1 MRLLPDFHL
10 MGRREKELLKL
21 FDNQMDLVEKA
32 VGALKPLVTAAER
45 GDWQIAESNS
55 AMISKYGSLSR
66 DTHRRSIMRL
76 CEGTFF
82 AGLREDFLNLLER
95 IDKIGVQAKDA
106 ARIITES
113 RLAANDFGY
122 LHPSPEASIDIYLD
136 RVALTVRA
144 LEEAIHSLESSSKEA
159 IQGALQVEKL
169 EEEADETKFRL
180 LRHLYDH
187 RTDLDLFAFLH
198 LKDFILKL
206 DDIADAAEDSSDV
219 IIEIVAK
226 GAG

>member
-1 MRLLPDFHL
+1 

-21 FDNQMDLVEKA
+21 FDNQLDLVEKA
-32 VGALKPLVTAAER
+32 AGTLKSLVAAAER

-55 AMISKYGSLSR
+55 TMISKYGSLSR

-76 CEGTFF
+76 CEGVFF

-95 IDKIGVQAKDA
+95 IDKIGVHAKDA
-106 ARIITES
+106 ARIITEG
-113 RLAANDFGY
+113 RPEADALRY
-122 LHPSPEASIDIYLD
+122 LYPSLEASIEVYLD
-136 RVALTVRA
+136 KVLLTVKA

-159 IQGALQVEKL
+159 VQGALRVEKF

-180 LRHLYDH
+180 IRHLYDH
-187 RTDLDLFAFLH
+187 RSDLDLFAFLH
-198 LKDFILKL
+198 LKDFIFKL
-206 DDIADAAEDSSDV
+206 DDIADAAEDASDV

-226 GAG
+226 GEG